1 MAAAIPQHAGGR
13 PDRWDYLSLA
23 ACGLIWG
30 TTWLVLKFQLGTL
43 SPVVSIMYRFIAS
56 GLLIFPVSR
65 LQGQRLT
72 LTRKEHGLAAAQGVL
87 VFGFGYVLVYSAEEY
102 APSALVAVVFATL
115 SLVNTGLFRLVL
127 GQKAARG
134 AWIGAGLGAV
144 GVACL
149 SAGQILASPARD
161 GLLIGVG
168 LTLGSVLFN
177 ALGNLATR
185 VNQSGGAPVS
195 TLTGWAM
202 LYGAAALFVVALVT
216 RARFAPPVTF
226 GFWASFAYLTVFGSV
241 VGFLV
246 YYALAHR
253 RGFTLASYTGV
264 LTPPVAMLVSSLFE
278 KVRWDLSA
286 LVGLLLIIGGQVMIV
301 RSTRR

>member
-1 MAAAIPQHAGGR
+1 MSAGTYHHAGGR
-13 PDRWDYLSLA
+13 PDRWDFLSLA

-30 TTWLVLKFQLGTL
+30 TTWLVLKFQLGAL
-43 SPVVSIMYRFIAS
+43 SPVVSIMYRFIAA

-202 LYGAAALFVVALVT
+202 LYGAAALGVVALVT
-216 RARFAPPVTF
+216 GARFAPPMTF
-226 GFWASFAYLTVFGSV
+226 GFWASFGYLTVFGSV

-253 RGFTLASYTGV
+253 RGFTLASYTGA

-286 LVGLLLIIGGQVMIV
+286 LAGLLLIIGGQVMIV